1 MSQRVYVVQTGPN
14 SYKVD
19 PPTVKVTGGHD
30 FFLVNATTQGLVV
43 RLPKG
48 SSSGSED
55 IEHAVAKGKKQKIDT
70 VPQAN
75 NDTRAY
81 QYRVR
86 MDSGEDAQG
95 NSDPILI
102 IEH

>member
-1 MSQRVYVVQTGPN
+1 MSQKVYVVQTGPN

-19 PPTVKVTGGHD
+19 PPTIKVSGGHD

-48 SSSGSED
+48 SSSANAD
-55 IEHAVAKGKKQKIDT
+55 IEHVVAKGKKQSIDT
-70 VPQAN
+70 IPQPN
-75 NDTRAY
+75 NETRAY
-81 QYRVR
+81 QYRVK
-86 MDSGEDAQG
+86 MDSGETAEG

>member
-1 MSQRVYVVQTGPN
+1 MSDKVFVIQTGPN
-14 SYKVD
+14 TYKVE
-19 PPTVKVTGGHD
+19 PPTIRVTGGHD

-48 SSSGSED
+48 SANGNAD
-55 IEHAVAKGKKQKIDT
+55 IEHVVVKGKKQKIDT
-70 VPQAN
+70 ISQGDGN
-75 NDTRAY
+75 TRGY
-81 QYRVR
+81 QYRVT
-86 MDSGEDAQG
+86 MDSGEEAQG